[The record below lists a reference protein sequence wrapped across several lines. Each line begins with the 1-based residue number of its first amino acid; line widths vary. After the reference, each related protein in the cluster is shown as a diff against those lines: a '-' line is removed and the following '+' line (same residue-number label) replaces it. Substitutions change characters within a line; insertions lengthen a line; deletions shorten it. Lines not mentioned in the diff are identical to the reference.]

1 MRGPSETEEPQ
12 GTYHV
17 SQSSA
22 PLFSV
27 VIPVFNALPHLRECL
42 ASVQAAM
49 DRTALRIEA
58 IVIDNE
64 STDGSDEVIE
74 SAGSSRIRL
83 ERFPKRNIASVRNF
97 GAELA
102 AGRYLCFLDS
112 DVLIPTDYFEQALDA
127 LQRSGADATGCQV
140 TVPAAATW
148 IETTW
153 AELHRPRGDG
163 WVHYI
168 NSANFVVSADA
179 FRAIGG
185 FNPVL
190 TTGED
195 AEIGQRL
202 CDKGYHIYQ
211 SRRVSAVHLRNP
223 RTLRAF
229 FRKQRWHGIGA
240 LATVRRGSLDKPV
253 VTTLLHAAL
262 NAAGI
267 VALFAPWGPLAER
280 LGVAMVCS
288 LAAPAATVAYRFA
301 MNRVRPPRI
310 LGALILYHLYFDAR
324 GMTLCRILVA
334 WFATRFRRGGHQS
347 RR

>member
-211 SRRVSAVHLRNP
+211 SRRVSAIHLRNP
-223 RTLRAF
+223 RTLRVLPEAAVA
-229 FRKQRWHGIGA
+229 WHRRTRHGSEGITGQAGRDDPPACGA
-240 LATVRRGSLDKPV
+240 ERSRNRRAVCSMG
-253 VTTLLHAAL
+253 TARQ
-262 NAAGI
+262 
-267 VALFAPWGPLAER
+267 R